1 MSWRSGASKFWSDVR
16 ALNDLFEVLL
26 QNGHQFKDVFW
37 QDVLKEIILPLFSQ
51 LSADPNSKENGEEA
65 AIWMSTTLVGALKLL
80 VDLYTSFPVLT
91 TIALDPFLDLLMSC
105 VLQENDTLAKLG
117 STSIVDFVERNCH
130 SFSEESWDKICKRIV
145 KLFQLTRPVDL
156 FFAVELPADEL
167 DLAPQPPP
175 GFSYASKP
183 TRKEFPKIIV
193 KCVLHLVVIQ
203 TLYRILTC
211 PKRDEIYTTFSQ
223 KHVFLLGD
231 ALYQSYI
238 FAQKFNEALPLRQ
251 ALHQMGFMKQLPNLV
266 KQETSSVACYLILLS
281 KMYNDNSP
289 QQRLVSGEIEKRL
302 LP

>member
-1 MSWRSGASKFWSDVR
+1 VNWKFGASNLLLIFR
-16 ALNDLFEVLL
+16 ALTDLFEILL
-26 QNGHQFKDVFW
+26 QNGHQFKDSFW
-37 QDVLKEIILPLFSQ
+37 QTILKEIILPLFSN
-51 LSADPNSKENGEEA
+51 LSSESNNKDNGEEG
-65 AIWMSTTLVGALKLL
+65 AIWMSTTLVSALKHL
-80 VDLYTSFPVLT
+80 VDLYTSFPILT
-91 TIALDPFLDLLMSC
+91 IIALDPFLDLLMSC

-117 STSIVDFVERNCH
+117 SSSIVDFVERNCH
-130 SFSEESWDKICKRIV
+130 TFDDEVWDKICKRIV
-145 KLFQLTRPVDL
+145 KLFNLTRPADL
-156 FFAVELPADEL
+156 FFEVELPANDEQVPL
-167 DLAPQPPP
+167 PPP

-211 PKRDEIYTTFSQ
+211 PKRDEIYTAFSQ

-231 ALYQSYI
+231 SLYKSYV

-266 KQETSSVACYLILLS
+266 KQETSSIACYLILLS

-289 QQRLVSGEIEKRL
+289 QQRLVSSEIEKRL